1 MKNFITSKFLK
12 AQVKFKVMKKGVQ
25 FIFFCLISLQLFAQ
39 NDTIKIGQLLISKP
53 ESKSNLSWEQIIK
66 NKDLNGLKVNFKK
79 SNNNFKQLETSWF
92 AFDIALVNYLDE
104 TKYAEN
110 KSLSDPAIG
119 QPLSKFKMQ
128 LNNGKSTNINIWVVQ
143 QKYRLKNPA
152 FYLKYGLGLEMFN
165 FRYEYGINFRKNESM
180 FIYLNDESYEKNKL
194 FTSYLSAPIQ
204 FGYDF
209 KLKNDKILGVSGGL
223 VTGYLFKSYNKQINR
238 ELGKEKYKSNFSLR
252 DMRLAGIFEI
262 RIDKLK
268 FFGTASLQ
276 NMLDK
281 MNTNQS
287 LYPYSFG
294 LRFSK
299 F

>member
-1 MKNFITSKFLK
+1 
-12 AQVKFKVMKKGVQ
+12 MKKGVQ

-53 ESKSNLSWEQIIK
+53 ESKSNLSWEEIIK

-79 SNNNFKQLETSWF
+79 SDNNFKQLETSWF

-110 KSLSDPAIG
+110 KSLSNPAIG
-119 QPLSKFKMQ
+119 EPLSKFKMQ
-128 LNNGKSTNINIWVVQ
+128 LNNGKSTNINIWIVQ

-180 FIYLNDESYEKNKL
+180 FIYLSDESYEKNKL
-194 FTSYLSAPIQ
+194 FTSYLSAPVQ

>member
-1 MKNFITSKFLK
+1 
-12 AQVKFKVMKKGVQ
+12 MKKGVQ

-92 AFDIALVNYLDE
+92 AFDLALVNYLDE

-110 KSLSDPAIG
+110 KTLSDPAIG

-194 FTSYLSAPIQ
+194 FTSYLSAPVQ
-204 FGYDF
+204 LGYDF
-209 KLKNDKILGVSGGL
+209 KLKNDKILGISGGL

>member
-1 MKNFITSKFLK
+1 
-12 AQVKFKVMKKGVQ
+12 MKKGVQ

-92 AFDIALVNYLDE
+92 AFDLALVNYLDE

-110 KSLSDPAIG
+110 KSLSNPAIG

-194 FTSYLSAPIQ
+194 FTSYLSAPVQ

-209 KLKNDKILGVSGGL
+209 KLKNYKILGISGGL

-252 DMRLAGIFEI
+252 DMRLAGVFEI

>member
-1 MKNFITSKFLK
+1 
-12 AQVKFKVMKKGVQ
+12 MKKGVQ

-92 AFDIALVNYLDE
+92 AFDLALVNYLDE

-110 KSLSDPAIG
+110 KSLSNPAIG

-128 LNNGKSTNINIWVVQ
+128 LNNGKSTNINIWIVQ

-152 FYLKYGLGLEMFN
+152 LYLKYGLGLEMFN

-194 FTSYLSAPIQ
+194 FTSYLSAPVQ
-204 FGYDF
+204 
-209 KLKNDKILGVSGGL
+209 L

-252 DMRLAGIFEI
+252 DMRLAGVFEI

-281 MNTNQS
+281 INTNQS

>member
-1 MKNFITSKFLK
+1 
-12 AQVKFKVMKKGVQ
+12 MKKGVQ
-25 FIFFCLISLQLFAQ
+25 FIFFCLISLQLFSQ

-66 NKDLNGLKVNFKK
+66 NKDLKGLKVNFKK

-92 AFDIALVNYLDE
+92 AFDLALVNYLDE

-110 KSLSDPAIG
+110 KTLSDPAIG

-194 FTSYLSAPIQ
+194 FTSYLSAPVQ
-204 FGYDF
+204 LGYDF
-209 KLKNDKILGVSGGL
+209 KLKNDKILGISGGL
-223 VTGYLFKSYNKQINR
+223 VTGYLFNSYNKQINR

-252 DMRLAGIFEI
+252 DMRLAGVFEI

>member
-1 MKNFITSKFLK
+1 
-12 AQVKFKVMKKGVQ
+12 MKKGAQ

-66 NKDLNGLKVNFKK
+66 NKDLKGLKVNVKK
-79 SNNNFKQLETSWF
+79 SDNNFKQLETSWF
-92 AFDIALVNYLDE
+92 AFDLALVNYLDE

-110 KSLSDPAIG
+110 KSLSNPAIG
-119 QPLSKFKMQ
+119 EPLSKFKMQ

-180 FIYLNDESYEKNKL
+180 FIYLNDESYQKNKL
-194 FTSYLSAPIQ
+194 FTSYLSAPVQ

-209 KLKNDKILGVSGGL
+209 KLKNNKILGISGGL

-252 DMRLAGIFEI
+252 DMRLAGVFEI

>member
-1 MKNFITSKFLK
+1 
-12 AQVKFKVMKKGVQ
+12 MKKGVQ

-110 KSLSDPAIG
+110 KSLSNPAIG
-119 QPLSKFKMQ
+119 EPLSKFKMQ

-180 FIYLNDESYEKNKL
+180 FIYLSDESYEKNKL
-194 FTSYLSAPIQ
+194 FTSYLSAPVQ

-209 KLKNDKILGVSGGL
+209 KLKNYKILGISGGL

-252 DMRLAGIFEI
+252 DMRLAGVFEI

>member
-1 MKNFITSKFLK
+1 
-12 AQVKFKVMKKGVQ
+12 MKKGVQ

-92 AFDIALVNYLDE
+92 AFDLALVNYLDE

-110 KSLSDPAIG
+110 KSLSNPAIG
-119 QPLSKFKMQ
+119 QPLSKSKMQ
-128 LNNGKSTNINIWVVQ
+128 LNNGKSTNFNIWVVQ

-180 FIYLNDESYEKNKL
+180 IIYLSDESYEKNKL
-194 FTSYLSAPIQ
+194 FTSYLSAPVQ
-204 FGYDF
+204 LGYDF
-209 KLKNDKILGVSGGL
+209 KLKNDKILGISGGL

-252 DMRLAGIFEI
+252 DMRLAGVFEI

>member
-1 MKNFITSKFLK
+1 
-12 AQVKFKVMKKGVQ
+12 MKKGVQ

-92 AFDIALVNYLDE
+92 AFDLALVNYLDE
-104 TKYAEN
+104 TKYSEN
-110 KSLSDPAIG
+110 KSLSNPAIG
-119 QPLSKFKMQ
+119 EPLSKFKMQ
-128 LNNGKSTNINIWVVQ
+128 LNNGKSTNINIWIVQ

>member
-1 MKNFITSKFLK
+1 
-12 AQVKFKVMKKGVQ
+12 MKKGVQ

-53 ESKSNLSWEQIIK
+53 ESKSNLSWEQVIK

-92 AFDIALVNYLDE
+92 AFDLALVNYLDE

-110 KSLSDPAIG
+110 KSLSNPAIG

>member
-1 MKNFITSKFLK
+1 
-12 AQVKFKVMKKGVQ
+12 MKKGVQ

-92 AFDIALVNYLDE
+92 AFDLALVNYLDE

-110 KSLSDPAIG
+110 KSLSNPAIG
-119 QPLSKFKMQ
+119 EPLSKFKMQ
-128 LNNGKSTNINIWVVQ
+128 LNNGKSTNINIWIVQ

-152 FYLKYGLGLEMFN
+152 LYLKYGLGLEMFN

-194 FTSYLSAPIQ
+194 FTSYLSAPVQ
-204 FGYDF
+204 LGYDF

-294 LRFSK
+294 LVNSNTVIRLCY
-299 F
+299 

>member
-1 MKNFITSKFLK
+1 
-12 AQVKFKVMKKGVQ
+12 MKKGVQ

-92 AFDIALVNYLDE
+92 SFDLALVNYLDE

-110 KSLSDPAIG
+110 KSLSNPAIG
-119 QPLSKFKMQ
+119 EPLSKFKMQ

-180 FIYLNDESYEKNKL
+180 FIYLSDESYQKNKL
-194 FTSYLSAPIQ
+194 FTSYLSAPVQ

-209 KLKNDKILGVSGGL
+209 KLKNDKILGISGGL

>member
-1 MKNFITSKFLK
+1 
-12 AQVKFKVMKKGVQ
+12 MKKTVQ
-25 FIFFCLISLQLFAQ
+25 FIFFCIFSLQLFAQ

-53 ESKSNLSWEQIIK
+53 ELKSNISWQELIK
-66 NKDLNGLKVNFKK
+66 NKELNGLKVNYKK
-79 SNNNFKQLETSWF
+79 STKANFKQLETSWF

-104 TKYAEN
+104 TKYLEN
-110 KSLSDPAIG
+110 KPLSTPAIG

-143 QKYRLKNPA
+143 QKYRFKNPS

-165 FRYEYGINFRKNESM
+165 FRYEYGINFRKNEPM
-180 FIYLNDESYEKNKL
+180 FIYLSDESYEKNKL
-194 FTSYLSAPIQ
+194 FTSYLSAPVQ

-209 KLKNDKILGVSGGL
+209 KLKNDKLIGISGGL

-294 LRFSK
+294 FRFSK

>member
-1 MKNFITSKFLK
+1 
-12 AQVKFKVMKKGVQ
+12 MKKGVQ

-92 AFDIALVNYLDE
+92 AFDIALVNYIDE

-110 KSLSDPAIG
+110 KSLSNPAIG

-194 FTSYLSAPIQ
+194 FTSYLSAPVQ

-209 KLKNDKILGVSGGL
+209 KLKNDKILGISGGL

-238 ELGKEKYKSNFSLR
+238 ELGKEKYKSNFNLR
-252 DMRLAGIFEI
+252 DMRLAGVFEI

-268 FFGTASLQ
+268 FFGIASLQ

>member
-1 MKNFITSKFLK
+1 
-12 AQVKFKVMKKGVQ
+12 MKKGVQ

-92 AFDIALVNYLDE
+92 AFDLALVNYLDE

-110 KSLSDPAIG
+110 KSLSNPAIG

-128 LNNGKSTNINIWVVQ
+128 LNNGKSTNINIWIVQ

-194 FTSYLSAPIQ
+194 FTSYLSAPVQ

-209 KLKNDKILGVSGGL
+209 KLKNDKILGISGGL

>member
-1 MKNFITSKFLK
+1 
-12 AQVKFKVMKKGVQ
+12 MKKGVQ

-165 FRYEYGINFRKNESM
+165 FRYEYGINFRKNEPM

-252 DMRLAGIFEI
+252 DMRLAGVFEI

>member
-1 MKNFITSKFLK
+1 
-12 AQVKFKVMKKGVQ
+12 MKKGVQ

-92 AFDIALVNYLDE
+92 AFDLALVNYLDE

-110 KSLSDPAIG
+110 KSLSNPAIG

-194 FTSYLSAPIQ
+194 FTSYLSAPVQ
-204 FGYDF
+204 LGYDF

>member
-1 MKNFITSKFLK
+1 
-12 AQVKFKVMKKGVQ
+12 MKKGVQ

-92 AFDIALVNYLDE
+92 AFDLALVNYLDE

-110 KSLSDPAIG
+110 KSLSNPAIG
-119 QPLSKFKMQ
+119 EPLSKFKMQ

-180 FIYLNDESYEKNKL
+180 FIYLNDESYQKNKL
-194 FTSYLSAPIQ
+194 FTSYLSAPVQ

-209 KLKNDKILGVSGGL
+209 KLKNDKILGISGGL

-252 DMRLAGIFEI
+252 DMRLAGVFEI

>member
-1 MKNFITSKFLK
+1 
-12 AQVKFKVMKKGVQ
+12 MKKGVQ

-53 ESKSNLSWEQIIK
+53 ESRSNLSWEQIIK

-92 AFDIALVNYLDE
+92 AFDLALVNYLDE

-110 KSLSDPAIG
+110 KSLSNPAIG
-119 QPLSKFKMQ
+119 EPLSKFKMQ

-252 DMRLAGIFEI
+252 DMRLAGVFEI

>member
-1 MKNFITSKFLK
+1 
-12 AQVKFKVMKKGVQ
+12 MKKGVQ

-92 AFDIALVNYLDE
+92 AFDLALVNYLDE

-110 KSLSDPAIG
+110 KSLSNPAIG

-143 QKYRLKNPA
+143 QKYRFKNPA

-180 FIYLNDESYEKNKL
+180 FIYLSDESYEKNKL
-194 FTSYLSAPIQ
+194 FTSYLSAPVQ

>member
-1 MKNFITSKFLK
+1 
-12 AQVKFKVMKKGVQ
+12 MKKGVH

-92 AFDIALVNYLDE
+92 AFDLALVNYLDE

-110 KSLSDPAIG
+110 KSLSNPAIG
-119 QPLSKFKMQ
+119 EPLSKFKMQ

-180 FIYLNDESYEKNKL
+180 FIYLNDESYQKNKL
-194 FTSYLSAPIQ
+194 FTSYLSAPVQ

-252 DMRLAGIFEI
+252 DMRLAGVFEI

-276 NMLDK
+276 NILDK

>member
-1 MKNFITSKFLK
+1 
-12 AQVKFKVMKKGVQ
+12 MKKGVQ

-53 ESKSNLSWEQIIK
+53 ESKSNLSWEEIIK
-66 NKDLNGLKVNFKK
+66 NKELKGLKVNFKK

-92 AFDIALVNYLDE
+92 AFDIALINYLDE

-110 KSLSDPAIG
+110 KSLSNPAIG

-143 QKYRLKNPA
+143 QKYRFKNPA

-180 FIYLNDESYEKNKL
+180 FIFLSDESYDKNKL
-194 FTSYLSAPIQ
+194 FTSYLSAPVQ

>member
-1 MKNFITSKFLK
+1 
-12 AQVKFKVMKKGVQ
+12 MKKRVQ

-53 ESKSNLSWEQIIK
+53 ESKSNLSWEQVIK

-92 AFDIALVNYLDE
+92 AFDLALVNYLDE

-110 KSLSDPAIG
+110 KSLSNPAIG

-128 LNNGKSTNINIWVVQ
+128 LNNAKSTNINIWVVQ
-143 QKYRLKNPA
+143 QKYRFKNPV

-194 FTSYLSAPIQ
+194 FTSYLSAPVQ
-204 FGYDF
+204 LGYDF
-209 KLKNDKILGVSGGL
+209 KLKNDKILGISGGL
-223 VTGYLFKSYNKQINR
+223 VTGYLFNSYNKQINR

-268 FFGTASLQ
+268 FFGTASFQ

-281 MNTNQS
+281 MNTNQT

-299 F
+299 L

>member
-1 MKNFITSKFLK
+1 
-12 AQVKFKVMKKGVQ
+12 MKKGVQ

-66 NKDLNGLKVNFKK
+66 NKDLNGLKVNFNK

-92 AFDIALVNYLDE
+92 AFDLALVNYLDE

-110 KSLSDPAIG
+110 KSLSNPAIG

-143 QKYRLKNPA
+143 QKYRFKNPA

-194 FTSYLSAPIQ
+194 FTSYLSAPVQ

-252 DMRLAGIFEI
+252 DMRLAGVFEI

>member
-1 MKNFITSKFLK
+1 
-12 AQVKFKVMKKGVQ
+12 MKKGVQ

-92 AFDIALVNYLDE
+92 AFDLALVNYLDE

-110 KSLSDPAIG
+110 KTLSDPAIG

-128 LNNGKSTNINIWVVQ
+128 LNNGKSTNINIWIVQ

-180 FIYLNDESYEKNKL
+180 IIYLSDESYEKNKL
-194 FTSYLSAPIQ
+194 FTSYLSAPVQ
-204 FGYDF
+204 LGYDF
-209 KLKNDKILGVSGGL
+209 KLKNDKILGISGGL

>member
-1 MKNFITSKFLK
+1 
-12 AQVKFKVMKKGVQ
+12 MKKGVQ

-92 AFDIALVNYLDE
+92 AFDLALVNYLDE

-110 KSLSDPAIG
+110 KSLSNPAIG
-119 QPLSKFKMQ
+119 EPLSKFKMQ
-128 LNNGKSTNINIWVVQ
+128 LNNGKSTNINIWIVQ

-194 FTSYLSAPIQ
+194 FTSYLSAPVQ
-204 FGYDF
+204 LGYDF
-209 KLKNDKILGVSGGL
+209 KLKNDKILGISGGL

-252 DMRLAGIFEI
+252 DMRLAGVFEI

>member
-1 MKNFITSKFLK
+1 
-12 AQVKFKVMKKGVQ
+12 MKKGLQ

-53 ESKSNLSWEQIIK
+53 ESKSNLSWEEIIK
-66 NKDLNGLKVNFKK
+66 KKELKGLKVNFKK

-92 AFDIALVNYLDE
+92 AFDLALVNYLDE

-110 KSLSDPAIG
+110 KSLSNPAIG
-119 QPLSKFKMQ
+119 EPLSKFKMQ

-194 FTSYLSAPIQ
+194 FTSYLSAPVQ

-252 DMRLAGIFEI
+252 DMRLAGVFEI

>member
-1 MKNFITSKFLK
+1 
-12 AQVKFKVMKKGVQ
+12 MKKGVQ

-79 SNNNFKQLETSWF
+79 SNNYFKQLETSWF
-92 AFDIALVNYLDE
+92 AFDLALVNYLDE

-110 KSLSDPAIG
+110 KSLSNPAIG
-119 QPLSKFKMQ
+119 EPLSKFKMQ
-128 LNNGKSTNINIWVVQ
+128 LNNGKSTNINIWIVQ

-180 FIYLNDESYEKNKL
+180 FIYLSDESYEKNKL
-194 FTSYLSAPIQ
+194 FTSYLSAPVQ
-204 FGYDF
+204 LGYDF
-209 KLKNDKILGVSGGL
+209 KLKNDKILGISGGL

-252 DMRLAGIFEI
+252 DMRLAGVFEI

>member
-1 MKNFITSKFLK
+1 
-12 AQVKFKVMKKGVQ
+12 MKKGVQ

-110 KSLSDPAIG
+110 KSLSNPAIG
-119 QPLSKFKMQ
+119 EPLSKFKMQ

-194 FTSYLSAPIQ
+194 FTSYLSAPVQ

-209 KLKNDKILGVSGGL
+209 KLKNYKILGISGGL

-252 DMRLAGIFEI
+252 DMRLAGVFEI

>member
-1 MKNFITSKFLK
+1 
-12 AQVKFKVMKKGVQ
+12 MKKGVQ

-110 KSLSDPAIG
+110 KSLSNPAIG
-119 QPLSKFKMQ
+119 EPLSKFKMQ

-180 FIYLNDESYEKNKL
+180 FIYLSDESYEKNKL
-194 FTSYLSAPIQ
+194 FTSYLSAPVQ

-209 KLKNDKILGVSGGL
+209 KLKNDKILGISGGL

-252 DMRLAGIFEI
+252 DMRLAGVFEI

>member
-1 MKNFITSKFLK
+1 
-12 AQVKFKVMKKGVQ
+12 
-25 FIFFCLISLQLFAQ
+25 
-39 NDTIKIGQLLISKP
+39 
-53 ESKSNLSWEQIIK
+53 
-66 NKDLNGLKVNFKK
+66 
-79 SNNNFKQLETSWF
+79 
-92 AFDIALVNYLDE
+92 
-104 TKYAEN
+104 
-110 KSLSDPAIG
+110 
-119 QPLSKFKMQ
+119 MQ
-128 LNNGKSTNINIWVVQ
+128 LNNGKSTNINIWIVQ

-180 FIYLNDESYEKNKL
+180 IIYLSDESYEKNKL
-194 FTSYLSAPIQ
+194 FTSYLSAPVQ
-204 FGYDF
+204 LGYDF
-209 KLKNDKILGVSGGL
+209 KLKNDKILGISGGL

-238 ELGKEKYKSNFSLR
+238 ELGKEKYNSNFSLR

>member
-1 MKNFITSKFLK
+1 
-12 AQVKFKVMKKGVQ
+12 MKKGVQ

-128 LNNGKSTNINIWVVQ
+128 LNNGKSTNINIWIVQ

-180 FIYLNDESYEKNKL
+180 FIYLSDESYEKNKL
-194 FTSYLSAPIQ
+194 FTSYLSAPVQ

>member
-1 MKNFITSKFLK
+1 
-12 AQVKFKVMKKGVQ
+12 MKKGVQ

-92 AFDIALVNYLDE
+92 AFDIALANYLDE

-194 FTSYLSAPIQ
+194 FTSYLSAPVQ

-252 DMRLAGIFEI
+252 DMRLAGVFEI